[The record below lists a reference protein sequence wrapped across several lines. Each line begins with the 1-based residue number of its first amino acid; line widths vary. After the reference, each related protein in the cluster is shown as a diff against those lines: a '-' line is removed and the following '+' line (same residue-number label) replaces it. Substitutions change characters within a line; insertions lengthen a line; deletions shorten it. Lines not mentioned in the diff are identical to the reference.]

1 MRVSPNRK
9 IPLNAFNLT
18 KIAAISVVV
27 IINITEFIVTGWD
40 AKNEPNIEVH
50 PVDYTMDAVFLIG
63 SLTSLVLLLLQIH
76 YGVQSS
82 PAQFVY
88 FFSSVGPTSYVG

>member
-1 MRVSPNRK
+1 MCIFRK
-9 IPLNAFNLT
+9 IPLNIYNVT
-18 KIAAISVVV
+18 KIVATF
-27 IINITEFIVTGWD
+27 IIVCVNITEFIVTGWD
-40 AKNEPNIEVH
+40 AKNEPNIEVY

-63 SLTSLVLLLLQIH
+63 SLTSLILLLLQIH

-88 FFSSVGPTSYVG
+88 FFSSVGPTSYVR